1 MLAGG
6 HDLVLDNLLRL
17 DGVRRVERAQFLR
30 GRRLR
35 AYGGQDGAG
44 GQRATAWESSSVGQH
59 RAASAQQ
66 LTITF
71 IDFRRVPSISP
82 GQGKL
87 PNCYSNEQYRGAL
100 VPGALVWVKISRRI
114 SRDIIIGIKIAF
126 KTDCHRLILSLGT
139 LGDATIASMP
149 AAVRVH

>member
-71 IDFRRVPSISP
+71 IDFRRVPSIAGPDFSVP
-82 GQGKL
+82 LQETAKL
-87 PNCYSNEQYRGAL
+87 HTGFVSESSKFFSLSYNKKANIIQY
-100 VPGALVWVKISRRI
+100 
-114 SRDIIIGIKIAF
+114 
-126 KTDCHRLILSLGT
+126 
-139 LGDATIASMP
+139 
-149 AAVRVH
+149 